1 MFPLQI
7 AMPNLLSQ
15 PQANGLLQVALC
27 GLPPAPAEP
36 SPAHMSPSP
45 VSTALMAPT
54 SPQAASTLPHAS
66 VFMNGT
72 HDKTLKRKQANR

>member
-1 MFPLQI
+1 MFPLQM
-7 AMPNLLSQ
+7 AMPTLLSQ

-36 SPAHMSPSP
+36 SPALMSPSP

-54 SPQAASTLPHAS
+54 SPQAAPKPAS
-66 VFMNGT
+66 VFVSDT